1 MAEPRLVVAP
11 IEALADEF
19 ARLAETSAAR
29 ALAARGRFAFVIPGG
44 SAADAFLPRLANARL
59 DWSRTHI
66 LYSDERFVPRR
77 DPASSAAASARL
89 LFDGLGT
96 RGPHVY
102 RMVDA
107 ANDVEVEAS
116 RYAAR
121 LTELLGREPS
131 VDLALL
137 GIGEDGHTASL
148 FPGRP
153 AVETSDG
160 LVLVE
165 RASPKPPATRL
176 TLSLGVLSRA
186 REVVFAAFGDGKA
199 GVVRSIVRDP
209 NCTLP
214 AARVLRAAPAVTLLL
229 DPAAGAQLPAAES
242 A

>member
-1 MAEPRLVVAP
+1 MAEPRIVVAAV
-11 IEALADEF
+11 EALAEEF
-19 ARLAETSAAR
+19 ARVAEISAAR
-29 ALAARGRFAFVIPGG
+29 ALTARGRFAFVIPGG
-44 SAADAFLPRLANARL
+44 SAADAFLPRLASARL

-66 LYSDERFVPRR
+66 FYSDERFVPRR

-107 ANDVEVEAS
+107 ANDVEVEAA
-116 RYAAR
+116 RYATR

-153 AVETSDG
+153 AVESGEG

-176 TLSLGVLSRA
+176 TLSLPMLARA
-186 REVVFAAFGDGKA
+186 REVVFAAFGSAKA
-199 GVVRSIVRDP
+199 GVIRSIVRDP
-209 NCTLP
+209 NCPLP
-214 AARVLRAAPAVTLLL
+214 AARVLRDAAAVSLLL
-229 DPAAGAQLPAAES
+229 DPEAAAQLPAAES